1 MWLADEERVEGQGSL
16 QWQPWKGW
24 GWRSAQMFALG
35 APVGSG
41 VHAGVPV
48 AAGYVGLGLRTVT
61 WAGGRDLGAP
71 PIKPVLEAERKN
83 KPQANP
89 EASGPGRV
97 SKARRVGNKQLE
109 RQEKPGERGFL
120 RARVTLLR
128 SHGK

>member
-1 MWLADEERVEGQGSL
+1 
-16 QWQPWKGW
+16 
-24 GWRSAQMFALG
+24 MFALG

-41 VHAGVPV
+41 MHMGVPV

-71 PIKPVLEAERKN
+71 PIKPVLEAVGAERKN

-109 RQEKPGERGFL
+109 RQEKPG
-120 RARVTLLR
+120 
-128 SHGK
+128 